1 MKKLYP
7 LLSVLFLIGCNVGEE
22 VIEYYDNG
30 NIRSKG
36 VILQNGEKNGQWV
49 YFFENG
55 DTLKTERYY
64 KGKLNGFVYQYHQNG
79 NKSGMGEYKNGV
91 KVGNWFVNNEEGEW
105 IIWENF
111 DKDGKLD
118 GYLVFRNEKG
128 EIEHKQS
135 YSNGVFL
142 HIEVFTYNEEGKL
155 EKVTTYDEDKKVI
168 SDIKF

>member
-22 VIEYYDNG
+22 VIEYYDIG

-64 KGKLNGFVYQYHQNG
+64 KGKLNGFFYQYHQNG
-79 NKSGMGEYKNGV
+79 NKSWMGEYKNGV

-105 IIWENF
+105 IIWENY

-118 GYLVFRNEKG
+118 GYLFFRNEKG
-128 EIEHKQS
+128 EIELKQS
-135 YSNGVFL
+135 YSNGVL
-142 HIEVFTYNEEGKL
+142 LNSEVYTYNEEGKL
-155 EKVTTYDEDKKVI
+155 EKLTTFDEDKKVI
-168 SDIKF
+168 SDIEF